1 MKNNSLHHTTVVIT
15 GASSGIGR
23 ATALAFARQG
33 ARLVLAARR
42 AAVLAEVVAECEE
55 VGAEA
60 LAVPTD
66 VTDANAV
73 QRLAEAAVAFGG
85 RVDVWV
91 NNAGGGAIGPFEA
104 IPLATHEQV
113 LRINLFGYLY
123 GAYAVLPI
131 FRRQRQGTLINVI
144 SLGAWL
150 PEPYTVAY
158 SASKYGLRGLMDTL
172 RTELS
177 TEPHIHVCD
186 VHPAYIDTPG
196 FQHGANYT
204 GRVIKPAPPVFP
216 AQKVADTIVKLVR
229 HPRPTTMVGWTAS
242 AFRLIYNLAPAA
254 TRWSGMRL
262 LKLYLQ
268 QAERAPIS
276 DGSLFTPTPARHG
289 TDISGGWRRPAS
301 SSGSSNSKWLNAAVA
316 LATAAAGFY
325 ALRQR
330 STSPSPAATTSAE

>member
-15 GASSGIGR
+15 GTSSGIGR
-23 ATALAFARQG
+23 ATALTFARHG

-55 VGAEA
+55 LGAEA

-66 VTDANAV
+66 VTDAKAV

-85 RVDVWV
+85 LDVWV
-91 NNAGGGAIGPFEA
+91 NNAGAGAIGPFNT
-104 IPLATHEQV
+104 IPLAVHEQV
-113 LRINLFGYLY
+113 IRVNLFGNLY

-131 FRRQRQGTLINVI
+131 FRQQGHGTLINVI

-150 PEPYTVAY
+150 PEPYTIAY

-177 TEPHIHVCD
+177 NEPHIHVCD

-216 AQKVADTIVKLVR
+216 AQKVADTIVKLVH
-229 HPRPTTMVGWTAS
+229 HPRATTMVGWTAR
-242 AFRLIYNLAPAA
+242 AFRLLYNLAPAA
-254 TRWSGMRL
+254 TRWGGLRFL
-262 LKLYLQ
+262 NHYLQ
-268 QAERAPIS
+268 QAEHAPIS

-301 SSGSSNSKWLNAAVA
+301 SSSGSGSKWLSAAVA
-316 LATAAAGFY
+316 IAAAAAGFY
-325 ALRQR
+325 ALQQR
-330 STSPSPAATTSAE
+330 STPPPQVTPGAE

>member
-1 MKNNSLHHTTVVIT
+1 MKKNSLRGTTVVIT

-23 ATALAFARQG
+23 ATALTFARRG

-55 VGAEA
+55 LGAEA

-66 VTDANAV
+66 VTDAEAV

-85 RVDVWV
+85 RLDVWV
-91 NNAGGGAIGPFEA
+91 NNAGGGAIGPFNS

-113 LRINLFGYLY
+113 LRLNLFGYLY

-131 FRRQRQGTLINVI
+131 FRQQKRGTLINVI

-158 SASKYGLRGLMDTL
+158 SASKYGLRGLMDAL

-177 TEPHIHVCD
+177 PEPHIHVCD

-216 AQKVADTIVKLVR
+216 AQKVADTIVKLVP
-229 HPRPTTMVGWTAS
+229 HPRPSTMVGWTAP
-242 AFRLIYNLAPAA
+242 AFRLLYRLAPAA
-254 TRWSGMRL
+254 TRWGSMRL
-262 LKLYLQ
+262 LKRYLQ
-268 QAERAPIS
+268 VAEQAPIS

-289 TDISGGWRRPAS
+289 TDIAGGWRRPAS
-301 SSGSSNSKWLNAAVA
+301 SGESGLKWLGTALIVAA
-316 LATAAAGFY
+316 AAAGFY
-325 ALRQR
+325 AWQQR
-330 STSPSPAATTSAE
+330 PSSPPQAAPDSE

>member
-1 MKNNSLHHTTVVIT
+1 MKKNLLRNMTVVIT

-23 ATALAFARQG
+23 ATALAFAGHG

-42 AAVLAEVVAECEE
+42 AAVLHEVVAECEQL
-55 VGAEA
+55 GAAA

-66 VTDANAV
+66 VTDAAAV
-73 QRLAEAAVAFGG
+73 HRLAEAAATFGG
-85 RVDVWV
+85 RIDVWV
-91 NNAGGGAIGPFEA
+91 NNAGAGAIGPFEA
-104 IPLATHEQV
+104 IPLAVHEQV
-113 LRINLFGYLY
+113 VRVNLFGSLY
-123 GAYAVLPI
+123 GAYAVLPY
-131 FRRQRQGTLINVI
+131 FRRQGHGTLINVI
-144 SLGAWL
+144 SLGAWM

-216 AQKVADTIVKLVR
+216 AQKVAATIVQLVGR
-229 HPRPTTMVGWTAS
+229 PRATTMVGWTGPV
-242 AFRLIYNLAPAA
+242 FRLIYRLAPAA
-254 TRWSGMRL
+254 TRWTGLRL
-262 LKLYLQ
+262 LNYYLK
-268 QAERAPIS
+268 QAERAPITE
-276 DGSLFTPTPARHG
+276 GSLFTPTPARHG

-301 SSGSSNSKWLNAAVA
+301 SGRGMWLGAAL
-316 LATAAAGFY
+316 LAAAAGAY
-325 ALRQR
+325 AWQQR
-330 STSPSPAATTSAE
+330 PKP

>member
-1 MKNNSLHHTTVVIT
+1 MKNKHLRNTTVVIT

-23 ATALAFARQG
+23 ATALTFARHG

-42 AAVLAEVVAECEE
+42 AAVLAEVVAECEAL
-55 VGAEA
+55 GAEA

-66 VTDANAV
+66 VTDAKAV

-85 RVDVWV
+85 RLDVWV
-91 NNAGGGAIGPFEA
+91 NNAGSGAIGPFET

-131 FRRQRQGTLINVI
+131 FRRQGRGLLINVI

-216 AQKVADTIVKLVR
+216 AQKVADAVVKLVD
-229 HPRPTTMVGWTAS
+229 HPRPSTMVGWTAP
-242 AFRLIYNLAPAA
+242 ALRLLYNLAPAA
-254 TRWSGMRL
+254 TRWGGMRL
-262 LKLYLQ
+262 LQRYLQ

-289 TDISGGWRRPAS
+289 TDISGGWRRPTS
-301 SSGSSNSKWLNAAVA
+301 SSGGSNSKWLGAAVA
-316 LATAAAGFY
+316 MVAAAAGFY
-325 ALRQR
+325 AWQQR
-330 STSPSPAATTSAE
+330 PSSNPQQTPESE